1 MKVYDGSS
9 QADQSEETET
19 ERLKVGIA
27 EYEVTTDGAQLTTS
41 GLGSCIGVA
50 LYDTVTGAAG
60 LVHVML
66 PSSDEI
72 EDGNAAKFADT
83 GVELLVEK
91 LEAAGADRSDIEAK
105 IAGGSDM
112 LDFSDSGSSI
122 GERNAEMVR
131 EMLSEYDIPL
141 VGEDV
146 GGDHGRSLRLEPDTG
161 DLVVKSAN
169 TENTRL

>member
-9 QADQSEETET
+9 QTEQTEEAEP
-19 ERLKVGIA
+19 ERVKVGIA
-27 EYEVTTDGAQLTTS
+27 EYEVTTDGAVLTTS
-41 GLGSCIGVA
+41 GLGSCIGIA
-50 LYDTVTGAAG
+50 LYDTGTGAAG

-66 PSSDEI
+66 PSADEM

-83 GVELLVEK
+83 GTELLIE
-91 LEAAGADRSDIEAK
+91 EMERAGADASRIEAK

-112 LDFSDSGSSI
+112 LDFSDSGSGI
-122 GERNAEMVR
+122 GDRNVAKVR
-131 EMLSEYDIPL
+131 ETLDEYGIPI

-146 GGDHGRSLRLEPDTG
+146 GGDHGRSVRLESQSG

>member
-9 QADQSEETET
+9 QTEQT
-19 ERLKVGIA
+19 EDAEPERVKVGIA
-27 EYEVTTDGAQLTTS
+27 EYEVTTNEAVLTTS

-50 LYDTVTGAAG
+50 LYDTETGTAG

-66 PSSDEI
+66 PSADEMQ
-72 EDGNAAKFADT
+72 DGNAAKFADT
-83 GVELLVEK
+83 GTELLLDEMEGV
-91 LEAAGADRSDIEAK
+91 GADPANIEAK

-112 LDFSDSGSSI
+112 LDFSDSGSGI
-122 GERNAEMVR
+122 GDRNVTQVR
-131 EMLSEYDIPL
+131 ETLEEYGIPI

-146 GGDHGRSLRLEPDTG
+146 GGDHGRSLRLESKTG